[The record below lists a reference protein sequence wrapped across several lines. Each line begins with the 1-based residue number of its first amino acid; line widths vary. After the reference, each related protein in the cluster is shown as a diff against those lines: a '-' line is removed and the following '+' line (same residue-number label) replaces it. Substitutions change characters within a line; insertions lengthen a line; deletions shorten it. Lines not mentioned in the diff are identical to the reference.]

1 MSSVYVYLFGT
12 LIGLVLQTSVLRN
25 IIPFGMV
32 PNFALIMLVHIA
44 FFWQRQ
50 SAVWLVFLLGL
61 LVDLFGS
68 AELLGPHASAAV
80 AVYLGITIISKR
92 LYMESDV
99 TILVVVFCA
108 SLLNTLVVAI
118 VHNQFKDDSSVA
130 SIMLN
135 HAPFE
140 AVGSAIFAWL
150 VFALLKKMGMG
161 KAREALSGG
170 LSWS

>member
-1 MSSVYVYLFGT
+1 MSAVYVYLFGT
-12 LIGLVLQTSVLRN
+12 LIGLILQTSILRDL
-25 IIPFGMV
+25 IPLGMV
-32 PNFALIMLVHIA
+32 PNFALIMIVHIA

-92 LYMESDV
+92 LYMESDI
-99 TILVVVFCA
+99 TILVVVFCT
-108 SLLNTLVVAI
+108 SLFNTLVVSL

-130 SIMLN
+130 SIMLH

-140 AVGSAIFAWL
+140 AIGSAIFAWL
-150 VFALLKKMGMG
+150 VFSGLKRLGMG
-161 KAREALSGG
+161 KSREALSGG